1 MNIIQERLKEKKVL
15 ILDGAMGTALFESGL
30 TTGDSPEEWNITKP
44 KIVQSIHRA
53 YIEAGSDLILT
64 NSFGGSRFR
73 LQLHGLEKDVEKINL
88 LAGQN
93 AKIASEHAPH
103 SVLIGGS
110 IGPSGELL
118 TPLGLLTS
126 REASEGFAEQG
137 KALDKG
143 GVDLLWFETFSSLE
157 EVEAGVRGVKE
168 VSDLPIIVTM
178 SFDTAGK
185 TMMGVSGEEMGER
198 LSALEINAIGVNCG
212 ANLDDSQV
220 ALLKIKST
228 CGNLPLISKV
238 NAGIPEWK
246 DGHFCYNGT
255 PEIMATYAAEAYVSG
270 ASLIGACCGST
281 PEHVLSIGKALRD
294 ASISS

>member
-1 MNIIQERLKEKKVL
+1 MSIIQERLKEKKVL
-15 ILDGAMGTALFESGL
+15 ILDGAMGTTLFESGL
-30 TTGDSPEEWNITKP
+30 TTGDSPEEWNITNP
-44 KIVQSIHRA
+44 ETIQNIHRS

-73 LQLHGLEKDVEKINL
+73 LQLHGLEKNVEEINL

-93 AKIASEHAPH
+93 ARIASEHVQHP
-103 SVLIGGS
+103 VLIGGS
-110 IGPSGELL
+110 MGPSGELL
-118 TPLGLLTS
+118 TPLGLLTTN
-126 REASEGFAEQG
+126 EASEGFAEQG
-137 KALDKG
+137 KALDKS

-198 LSALEINAIGVNCG
+198 LSALEINGIGVNCG
-212 ANLDDSQV
+212 ANLDDSQA

-246 DGHFCYNGT
+246 DGHFCYDGT
-255 PEIMATYAAEAYVSG
+255 PEIMADYAVETYKAGV
-270 ASLIGACCGST
+270 SLIGGCCGST
-281 PEHVLSIGKALRD
+281 PEHVSSIAKAVRD
-294 ASISS
+294 ISISS